1 MALPSITYL
10 DFQSGLFRISQA
22 QVLRPDL
29 EAFIAEKYAP
39 FVQSII
45 GQPAYIEIKN
55 ETPLMKQ
62 KWLDL
67 FNGVDYFNTDADKMA
82 THRGLKRVV
91 LGIVYFYWV
100 RDSGVINT
108 PTGNERNKNGNSDSN
123 WGGYFARDRY
133 NTVIQEMQDEI
144 YPFIEEYA
152 LIGEYVSSS
161 IDLGGNA
168 YTINVPD
175 TTYLYDGDLVQI
187 NAVEY
192 TISNV
197 VADTSFDIVAS
208 ATGLDFAGQLF
219 SYEPYKDFPMPCI
232 NASVL

>member
-1 MALPSITYL
+1 MALPSITFA
-10 DFQSGLFRISQA
+10 DFQNGLFRISQA

-39 FVQSII
+39 FVREVI
-45 GQPAYIEIKN
+45 GDPAYIEIKN
-55 ETPLMKQ
+55 ETPLMKD

-67 FNGVDYFNTDADKMA
+67 FNGVDYFNTDADAMR

-91 LGIVYFYWV
+91 LGVIYFFWV
-100 RDSGVINT
+100 RDSGVLNT
-108 PTGNERNKNGNSDSN
+108 PTGNERNKNGNSDSK

-133 NTVIQEMQDEI
+133 NTVIQELQNEV
-144 YPFIEEYA
+144 YPFIENYK
-152 LIGEYVSSS
+152 LVGDFVDSS

-175 TTYLYDGDLVQI
+175 TKYLYDNDLVKI
-187 NAVEY
+187 NGIEY
-192 TISNV
+192 TVSNV
-197 VADTSFDIVAS
+197 IADTSFDIVAS
-208 ATGLDFAGQLF
+208 ATGLDFADSLYN
-219 SYEPYKDFPMPCI
+219 YEPYKDFPLPCI